1 MVEAT
6 SNGKANDMAE
16 VSGSND
22 SLPATPSIVEPT
34 PMEPGL
40 DLSMRSTTD
49 DVAMSAGN
57 DPAADPSPAPEEVL
71 DAGIPPGTPV
81 VTTRTNTRRGADT
94 TVKRSGGT
102 GAQLGENITV
112 MVQTRGKVDVQHA
125 YLRFDLEA
133 IKKDSQ
139 GIGDVEL
146 VLSLPGGAAPAG
158 SSVRVYGVPEEYP
171 DAWSE
176 AGPQAL
182 YWDNSTSKSE
192 LEGIPLLAE
201 VSLSGDEATP
211 TLRIHDQRMTD
222 FVQSIQE
229 KVVTLVLAGGS
240 PGDKALHFVSRE
252 GSQEQA
258 PALDFV
264 IKEKSDKRK

>member
-1 MVEAT
+1 M
-6 SNGKANDMAE
+6 
-16 VSGSND
+16 
-22 SLPATPSIVEPT
+22 VEPT
-34 PMEPGL
+34 RVEPVP
-40 DLSMRSTTD
+40 DLSMPSTTD
-49 DVAMSAGN
+49 DATMSPGN
-57 DPAADPSPAPEEVL
+57 DPVADPSPAPEEVL
-71 DAGIPPGTPV
+71 DAGILPGTPV
-81 VTTRTNTRRGADT
+81 VTTRTSTRRGADT
-94 TVKRSGGT
+94 TVKRKGGT
-102 GAQLGENITV
+102 GTQLGENITV
-112 MVQTRGKVDVQHA
+112 MVQTRGKVDVQHS
-125 YLRFDLEA
+125 YLRFDLDA

-139 GIGDVEL
+139 RIGNVEL

-176 AGPQAL
+176 SGPQAL

-201 VSLSGDEATP
+201 ISLTGDETTP

-222 FVQSIQE
+222 FVQSIKE

-264 IKEKSDKRK
+264 IQDKFDKRR